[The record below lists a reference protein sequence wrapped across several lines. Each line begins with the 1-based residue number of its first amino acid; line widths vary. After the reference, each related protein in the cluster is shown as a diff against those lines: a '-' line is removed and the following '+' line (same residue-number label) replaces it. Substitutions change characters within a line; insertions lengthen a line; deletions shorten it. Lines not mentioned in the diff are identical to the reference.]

1 MFAIFENISEFES
14 NLREELIVLEKPLT
28 SSEKTKEK
36 NMLRNFVRSSNE
48 HYFCPNDE
56 LPIMISKLES

>member
-1 MFAIFENISEFES
+1 MFVIFKNISEFES
-14 NLREELIVLEKPLT
+14 KLRKELIILEKPLT

-36 NMLRNFVRSSNE
+36 NMLRNIVQSSNE

>member
-1 MFAIFENISEFES
+1 MFVIFENISEFES
-14 NLREELIVLEKPLT
+14 KLREELIILEKPLT

-36 NMLRNFVRSSNE
+36 NMLRNVVQSSNE
-48 HYFCPNDE
+48 HYFCPSDE